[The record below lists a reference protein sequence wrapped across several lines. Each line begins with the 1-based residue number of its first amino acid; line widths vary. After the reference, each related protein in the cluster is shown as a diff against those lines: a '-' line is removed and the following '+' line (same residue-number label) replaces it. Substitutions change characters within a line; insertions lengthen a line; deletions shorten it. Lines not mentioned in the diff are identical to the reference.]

1 MLRRVV
7 PSLLL
12 VATAP
17 ILIGAEEPTALGLG
31 DAELALFEDIP
42 VVVSGS
48 RRADSLLR
56 SPVPVSVVGRDEIR
70 YGIGQTIGDYL
81 IFVPGMDVV
90 RVDRSREMIGVRGLH
105 DIFSDRTLTLVDG
118 IIADNAIYGGSE
130 WNRLPLNT
138 QDIASIEVVRGPG
151 GAAWGANAF
160 NGVINV
166 RTLTPE
172 DTLGTRAGVTTSA
185 FGDVNAQAR
194 WASFHG
200 PLAWRMSFGYEDV
213 VSSREALDDSAASD
227 TDWRRSATADGALTW
242 AWTSTT
248 TLDVHLGYRDLDQG
262 EVVLLNLPAGSEV
275 SKQTLRGDATLTQE
289 IDERTRLIL
298 RGFGNVNQTDDASQ
312 MHSEIIEQGG
322 IAQVDLDRIG
332 DHQLSFGGDLRWTH
346 LTDHAQGGTDRFDLV
361 QNPTT
366 EYRGGLFLIDRWSL
380 AETLSLETQV
390 RGDHYS
396 GTGSDWSGRLAAT
409 QVLADDHSLRLA
421 LARAHRTPLS
431 ALRGLTTDTG
441 FIAPGVPLV
450 TYRSAD
456 LDNEDTI
463 ALEAGWQAAAWDGG
477 MLRCD
482 AYYQIYNHLIGYDT
496 SLTPTGFPGFNTLN
510 IVPATLGDAQ
520 GYGTEIEVAQRHDHG
535 RIAAWYAWNAFE
547 TDPSGTSVRAFE
559 PAEHKCGVNS
569 LWRLPADLTATL
581 NYRYGS
587 SHGAPGTERSVPGSH
602 RLDLACTW
610 THRPSRLELSL
621 GIQDLF
627 DDTPNGVSLFVADNG
642 PQPGR
647 TLFLRAFADF

>member
-7 PSLLL
+7 SGLLL
-12 VATAP
+12 VATSP
-17 ILIGAEEPTALGLG
+17 TVSGAEHAPGLGLG

-48 RRADSLLR
+48 RRADSVLR
-56 SPVPVSVVGRDEIR
+56 SPVPVSVVSRDEIR
-70 YGIGQTIGDYL
+70 YGMGQTIGDYL

-90 RVDRSREMIGVRGLH
+90 RVDRSHEMIGVRGLH

-118 IIADNAIYGGSE
+118 IVADNAIYGGSD
-130 WNRLPLNT
+130 WTRLPLNT

-172 DTLGTRAGVTTSA
+172 DALGARAGMTSSA

-213 VSSREALDDSAASD
+213 VSSQEALDDSAATD
-227 TDWRRSATADGALTW
+227 TDWRRSATVDGALSW

-248 TLDVHLGYRDLDQG
+248 TLDLHLGYRDLEQG
-262 EVVLLNLPAGSEV
+262 ELVLLNLPAGAEV

-289 IDERTRLIL
+289 IDERSRLTL
-298 RGFGNVNQTDDASQ
+298 RGFGNWNHTDDTSQ
-312 MHSEIIEQGG
+312 MNSGIIEQGG

-332 DHQLSFGGDLRWTH
+332 DHQLTFGGDLRWTH
-346 LTDHAQGGTDRFDLV
+346 ISDRDLGGGDRFDLT
-361 QNPTT
+361 QTPTA
-366 EYRGGLFLIDRWSL
+366 EYRGGLFLIDRWSMG
-380 AETLSLETQV
+380 ETLSLETQV

-409 QVLADDHSLRLA
+409 QVVAEDHSLRLA

-431 ALRGLTTDTG
+431 ALRSLSTDTG

-450 TYRSAD
+450 TFRSAD
-456 LDNEDTI
+456 VENEDTI
-463 ALEAGWQAAAWDGG
+463 AVEAGWQATAWDSG

-482 AYYQIYNHLIGYDT
+482 AYYQFYNHLIGYDT
-496 SLTPTGFPGFNTLN
+496 TLTPTGFPGINTLN
-510 IVPATLGDAQ
+510 IVPATIGDAQ
-520 GYGTEIEVAQRHDHG
+520 GYGTEIEIAQRHDLG
-535 RIAAWYAWNAFE
+535 RIAVWYAWNAFE
-547 TDPSGTSVRAFE
+547 TDPPDTSIRAFE

-569 LWRLPADLTATL
+569 LWRLPLDLLATF

-587 SHGAPGTERSVPGSH
+587 SHSAPGTERTVPGSH

-610 THRPSRLELSL
+610 IHRPAHLELAV
-621 GIQDLF
+621 GVQDLL
-627 DDTPNGVSLFVADNG
+627 DDTPNGVSLFIADNG

-647 TLFLRAFADF
+647 TFFLRAFADF